1 MVPMSKVALVTGG
14 SRGIGAAT
22 ALYLAAKGYNI
33 CINYKSNS
41 DAAAQV
47 LAQVKSYGVKGISV
61 QADVSNE
68 NDVVRLFHEI
78 DDNLGAIT
86 HLVNNVGV
94 LFPQCRVEDL
104 TAIRINT
111 ILTTNVTSYFLC
123 CREAIKRMSTHHG
136 GKGGAIVNV
145 SSAAARLGAPHEYID
160 YAASKGAI
168 DTLTTGLSLEVAS
181 ENIRVN
187 CVRPGFIHT
196 DMHADGG
203 EPDRINRVKENIPL
217 QRGGQ
222 PSEVASA
229 IAYLL
234 DDEASYITGTFMDL
248 AGGK

>member
-1 MVPMSKVALVTGG
+1 MSKIALITGG

-22 ALYLAAKGYNI
+22 ALYLAEKGYNI

-47 LAQVKSYGVKGISV
+47 LAKVKRYGVKGISV
-61 QADVSNE
+61 KADVSDE
-68 NDVVRLFHEI
+68 TDVVRLFHEI
-78 DDNLGAIT
+78 DEKLGTIT

-94 LFPQCRVEDL
+94 LFPQSRVEDL
-104 TAIRINT
+104 TALRINT

-123 CREAIKRMSTHHG
+123 CREAIKRMSSHHG

-145 SSAAARLGAPHEYID
+145 SSAASRLGAPHEYID

-203 EPDRINRVKENIPL
+203 EPDRINRIKGNIPL

>member
-1 MVPMSKVALVTGG
+1 MSKIALITGG

-41 DAAAQV
+41 DAASQV
-47 LAQVKSYGVKGISV
+47 LAKAKSYGVKCISV
-61 QADVSNE
+61 QADVSDE
-68 NDVVRLFHEI
+68 NDVIRLFHEI
-78 DDNLGAIT
+78 DEKLGTLT

-94 LFPQCRVEDL
+94 LFPQSRVENL
-104 TAIRINT
+104 SALRINT

-123 CREAIKRMSTHHG
+123 CSEAIKRMSTQHG

-145 SSAAARLGAPHEYID
+145 SSAASRLGSPHEYID

>member
-1 MVPMSKVALVTGG
+1 MSKVALITGA

-22 ALYLAAKGYNI
+22 AIYLAAKGYNV

-41 DAAAQV
+41 SAAAKVLSQV
-47 LAQVKSYGVKGISV
+47 RSYGVKGISV

-68 NDVVRLFHEI
+68 NDVIRLFCEI
-78 DDNLGAIT
+78 DDKLGPLT
-86 HLVNNVGV
+86 HLVNNVGM
-94 LFPQCRVEDL
+94 LLPQCRVEEL
-104 TAIRINT
+104 TAARINT

-123 CREAIKRMSTHHG
+123 CREAIKRMSTKHG

-145 SSAAARLGAPHEYID
+145 SSAASRLGAPHEYID

-181 ENIRVN
+181 EQIRVN

-196 DMHADGG
+196 DMHSDGG

-217 QRGGQ
+217 QRGGK
-222 PSEVASA
+222 PAEVASA

-234 DDEASYITGTFMDL
+234 DDEASYITGSFLDL

>member
-1 MVPMSKVALVTGG
+1 MSKVALITGA

-22 ALYLAAKGYNI
+22 AIYLAAKGYNI
-33 CINYKSNS
+33 CINYKSNNS
-41 DAAAQV
+41 AAAKVLSQV
-47 LAQVKSYGVKGISV
+47 RSYGVKGISV

-68 NDVVRLFHEI
+68 NDVIRLFCEI
-78 DDNLGAIT
+78 DDKLGPLT
-86 HLVNNVGV
+86 HLVNNVGM
-94 LFPQCRVEDL
+94 LLPQCRVEEL
-104 TAIRINT
+104 TAARINT

-123 CREAIKRMSTHHG
+123 CREAIKRMSTKHG

-145 SSAAARLGAPHEYID
+145 SSAASRLGAPHEYID

-181 ENIRVN
+181 EQIRVN

-196 DMHADGG
+196 DMHSDGG

-217 QRGGQ
+217 QRGGK
-222 PSEVASA
+222 PAEVASA

-234 DDEASYITGTFMDL
+234 DDEASYITGSFLDL

>member
-1 MVPMSKVALVTGG
+1 MSKVALITGG

-47 LAQVKSYGVKGISV
+47 LAQVKSYGVQAISV
-61 QADVSNE
+61 KADVSKE
-68 NDVVRLFHEI
+68 SDVISLFQEI
-78 DDNLGAIT
+78 DQNLGAIT

-94 LFPQCRVEDL
+94 LLPQSRVEDL
-104 TAIRINT
+104 TALRINT

-123 CREAIKRMSTHHG
+123 CREAIKRMSTQHG

-145 SSAAARLGAPHEYID
+145 SSAASRLGAPHEYID

-234 DDEASYITGTFMDL
+234 DDEASYITGTFIDL

>member
-1 MVPMSKVALVTGG
+1 MLKIALITGG

-41 DAAAQV
+41 KAASQV
-47 LAQVKSYGVKGISV
+47 LSQVKSFGVKGIAV
-61 QADVSNE
+61 QADVSIE
-68 NDVVRLFHEI
+68 SDVVRLFQEI
-78 DDNLGAIT
+78 DEKLGSLT
-86 HLVNNVGV
+86 HLVNNAGV
-94 LFPQCRVEDL
+94 LFPQSRVEDL
-104 TAIRINT
+104 TATRINQ

-123 CREAIKRMSTHHG
+123 CREAIKRMSINYG

-145 SSAAARLGAPHEYID
+145 SSAASRLGAPHEYID

-181 ENIRVN
+181 EKIRVN

-196 DMHADGG
+196 DMHSDGG

-234 DDEASYITGTFMDL
+234 DEEASYITGSFIDL